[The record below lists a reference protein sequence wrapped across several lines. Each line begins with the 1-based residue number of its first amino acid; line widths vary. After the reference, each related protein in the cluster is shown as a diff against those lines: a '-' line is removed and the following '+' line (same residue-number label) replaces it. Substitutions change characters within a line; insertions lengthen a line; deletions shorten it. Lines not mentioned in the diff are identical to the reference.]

1 MKSYARKY
9 WAIAPALIALAG
21 CGGGDRLPPTPGAS
35 PTAGYGVSVSD
46 TPVRVGDPYT
56 VGGVT
61 YTPSNPSHYD
71 EVGLASYYGDELAGR
86 STANGEPFNPAGI
99 SAAHRTLP
107 LPSYV
112 EVTALE
118 TGRTILVRINDR
130 GPFSRD
136 RIIDLS
142 VGAARQ
148 LGLAD
153 QGGGPVRVRRVDPVE
168 ADRALLRSGRSAQER
183 LATSPQLLTALR
195 AQFERGGGVIPQARP
210 SPDAPAQSAAAN
222 PAAAAPTAETP
233 ASPEFTT
240 EHAGVSWQNPPPIA
254 APAAPPAPIRTPAP
268 SASSAAGDYY
278 VQLGAF
284 SSVANAQ
291 RLAARARGLGNVQI
305 VPAGRVQRVRLGPF
319 ANTAAAEG
327 ARGRARSAGF
337 ADARVLRDPSH

>member
-1 MKSYARKY
+1 MKSYVSKY
-9 WAIAPALIALAG
+9 WAIALGLIALAG
-21 CGGGDRLPPTPGAS
+21 CSGGDRLPPPPGAS
-35 PTAGYGVSVSD
+35 SADAYGSSVSD

-56 VGGVT
+56 VGGIT

-71 EVGLASYYGDELAGR
+71 EVGLASYYGEELAGR
-86 STANGEPFNPAGI
+86 PTANGEPFNPAGI

-168 ADRALLRSGRSAQER
+168 ADRALLRSGRPAQER

-195 AQFERGGGVIPQARP
+195 AQFERGGGVIAQARP
-210 SPDAPAQSAAAN
+210 SPDAPGQGAAANAAAN
-222 PAAAAPTAETP
+222 PASNAAAA
-233 ASPEFTT
+233 PEFTT
-240 EHAGVSWQNPPPIA
+240 ENAGVSWQTPPPIA
-254 APAAPPAPIRTPAP
+254 ARTAPPAPIRSPATAA
-268 SASSAAGDYY
+268 SAAAGDYY

-284 SSVANAQ
+284 SNAANAQ
-291 RLAARARGLGNVQI
+291 RLAARARSLGSVQI
-305 VPAGRVQRVRLGPF
+305 VSAGRVQRVRLGPF
-319 ANTAAAEG
+319 ASAAAAEG

-337 ADARVLRDPSH
+337 ADARVLRDPSR